1 MFVCVS
7 VYVCVCSWSQCLNIT
22 VDNDHRK
29 LDSFTPQELALFH
42 EEAQGWWG
50 LRGTEEE
57 QQLAH
62 ESQKEYAALSFK
74 SNATIETY
82 TANKRVER
90 IRYIL
95 MVNIYL
101 T

>member
-1 MFVCVS
+1 MSVCVLG
-7 VYVCVCSWSQCLNIT
+7 LNVT

-50 LRGTEEE
+50 LRGTDEE

-95 MVNIYL
+95 MVNIQP

>member
-1 MFVCVS
+1 MFVPVNVFVS
-7 VYVCVCSWSQCLNIT
+7 TT
-22 VDNDHRK
+22 VANDSRK
-29 LDSFTPQELALFH
+29 LDSFSPQELAVFH

-82 TANKRVER
+82 TANKRVNR
-90 IRYIL
+90 IR
-95 MVNIYL
+95 
-101 T
+101 